1 MSNHPGPTTAHTVW
15 LPTPSGPIRLEIH
28 PRSGRAYFPA
38 VENADGEKVLQ
49 VYTAT
54 ETPTPSIV
62 LCVDDKFTGAVAF
75 ATLSSDMAQL
85 LSKQLKALLA
95 YQDHSGVPEPTPNP
109 YHTEETDHA

>member
-1 MSNHPGPTTAHTVW
+1 MSDHPGPTTAHTVW
-15 LPTPSGPIRLEIH
+15 LPTPSGPIRLEVDERGMAH
-28 PRSGRAYFPA
+28 FPA

-62 LCVDDKFTGAVAF
+62 LCVEDKLTGAVAF

-95 YQDHSGVPEPTPNP
+95 YQDHTGAHGDQTQE
-109 YHTEETDHA
+109 HL